1 MLFTTPSSGHTM
13 AQAVSRQPV
22 IAEGQVHALFSR
34 CGIFDGQS
42 STGTGSLRFLWFSPV
57 HIIPSGLH
65 TLLSSRGWTK
75 GPSVAAV
82 QRQSHPNMKNK
93 QPHPPY
99 WMLSVSQNTPWNTLS
114 LSHFC
119 STLSSKIYHHRQ
131 DLLLLHEPVCSQS
144 TSSATQE
151 SFRWGQ
157 TNYPRKCFMQIY
169 NVNF

>member
-65 TLLSSRGWTK
+65 TLLSSGGLKK

-82 QRQSHPNMKNK
+82 QRVSPQQHEKQTTTPPILNVVCLSEHPLK
-93 QPHPPY
+93 Y
-99 WMLSVSQNTPWNTLS
+99 SLS
-114 LSHFC
+114 LSCSLTSAAHFF
-119 STLSSKIYHHRQ
+119 Q
-131 DLLLLHEPVCSQS
+131 DLSQTGLTPVAWASVLRYS
-144 TSSATQE
+144 GK
-151 SFRWGQ
+151 F
-157 TNYPRKCFMQIY
+157 
-169 NVNF
+169 